1 MYSAVYVTDH
11 RTGKEWKIEPLPWS
25 VYSSGASFNRDGSK
39 VVLQGRFDDDW
50 HRDSVSVWDVRTGRQ
65 LVSWPR
71 EEGRLA
77 AAALAA
83 DGRSLLVGDGVGR
96 LTLVEVAT
104 GQERLHFQHGSQI
117 VSVDFDPTGLRVV
130 ASSPEAPVYVWD
142 LVGQLGRWNP
152 AKADAVWADLASND
166 AKTGFAAIGLLRTNP
181 AEAIAFL
188 RERVQMPATPT
199 KKIVADLIEEID
211 SPLFAEREKAQK
223 DLTNIAELCT
233 T

>member
-1 MYSAVYVTDH
+1 M
-11 RTGKEWKIEPLPWS
+11 
-25 VYSSGASFNRDGSK
+25 
-39 VVLQGRFDDDW
+39 
-50 HRDSVSVWDVRTGRQ
+50 
-65 LVSWPR
+65 
-71 EEGRLA
+71 
-77 AAALAA
+77 
-83 DGRSLLVGDGVGR
+83 GR

-199 KKIVADLIEEID
+199 KKIVVDLIEEID

-233 T
+233 TWIDEAMKGKLSEEVRERLKKVLKSLEMMTPERLRQIRHARCWKGSLRRTR